1 VSSVSFLV
9 LKVSFFF
16 ATSLF
21 LLSVKQMKADR
32 GSLSSFGIDF
42 DDKFLFDIAVF
53 DVDGIRLLL
62 VLVEVVTAV
71 GIVADCKGVF

>member
-1 VSSVSFLV
+1 
-9 LKVSFFF
+9 
-16 ATSLF
+16 
-21 LLSVKQMKADR
+21 MKADR

-71 GIVADCKGVF
+71 GIVEDCKGVF

>member
-1 VSSVSFLV
+1 MSSVSFLV

-71 GIVADCKGVF
+71 GIVEDCKGVF

>member
-1 VSSVSFLV
+1 MSSVSFLV
-9 LKVSFFF
+9 LEVSFFF

-71 GIVADCKGVF
+71 GIVEDCKGVF

>member
-1 VSSVSFLV
+1 MSSVSFLV
-9 LKVSFFF
+9 LEVSFFF

-32 GSLSSFGIDF
+32 GSLSCVGIDF
-42 DDKFLFDIAVF
+42 DDKFLFDIAAF

-71 GIVADCKGVF
+71 GIVEDCKGVF